1 MKPVFTLIFKNF
13 KNFFSKEE
21 NTKMI
26 IGLFIKFFYKIAK
39 EVKENQSNQSKQA

>member
-13 KNFFSKEE
+13 KSFFSKEE

-26 IGLFIKFFYKIAK
+26 VGLFIKFFYKIAK
-39 EVKENQSNQSKQA
+39 EAQENKSNQSKQA

>member
-13 KNFFSKEE
+13 KSFFSKEE

-39 EVKENQSNQSKQA
+39 EAKEAKENQSKQA